1 MIPRSGGW
9 TYVWKTGQADHNR
22 CTLLARED
30 GVTGFKNIQMIHAGV
45 KNLGCFIQHIAGY
58 REEDCQNLHAGV
70 KLMIRYSLCLSVS
83 FWSEYW
89 LGLVVLL
96 EEEASILLDCS
107 AAILGCHAYNWFW
120 E

>member
-1 MIPRSGGW
+1 MRSMGDTFWLLEVVDCLNIHVHIEWSLEVEDGPMCGRLDQ
-9 TYVWKTGQADHNR
+9 TDHNR
-22 CTLLARED
+22 CILLARED
-30 GVTGFKNIQMIHAGV
+30 GVTDFKDIQMI
-45 KNLGCFIQHIAGY
+45 
-58 REEDCQNLHAGV
+58 HAGV

-96 EEEASILLDCS
+96 EEEASISLDCS